1 MITESAVVLATRADA
16 RAIAE
21 MSREYIE
28 HGLGWSWTE
37 ARVDHAIVDP
47 DINVAVVRDGAA
59 ILAFGIMSYRR
70 DAAHL
75 LLFAVRNTHRRRG
88 IGSRVL
94 TWLEQVARDAG
105 IRSIE
110 VECRRDND
118 AARNFYGEQGYH
130 ERVITPRY
138 YRGVEDAVRLEKW
151 LVVPDST

>member
-1 MITESAVVLATRADA
+1 MITESAVVLASRADA

-28 HGLGWSWTE
+28 RGLGWGWTE

-47 DINVAVVRDGAA
+47 EINVAVVRDGTA

-70 DAAHL
+70 DA
-75 LLFAVRNTHRRRG
+75 
-88 IGSRVL
+88 
-94 TWLEQVARDAG
+94 G
-105 IRSIE
+105 IRSVE

-118 AARNFYGEQGYH
+118 AARNFYGEHGYH
-130 ERVITPRY
+130 ERVIAPRY

-151 LVVPDST
+151 LAVPEAS

>member
-1 MITESAVVLATRADA
+1 MITESAVVLATRGDA

-37 ARVDHAIVDP
+37 ARVEHAIADP
-47 DINVAVVRDGAA
+47 DINVAVVRDGPA
-59 ILAFGIMSYRR
+59 ILAFGIMSYRH

-75 LLFAVRNTHRRRG
+75 LLFAVRGSHQRRG
-88 IGSRVL
+88 LGSRVL
-94 TWLEQVARDAG
+94 RWLEQVARDAG
-105 IRSIE
+105 IRSIL

-118 AARNFYGEQGYH
+118 AARNFYGEHGFH

-138 YRGVEDAVRLEKW
+138 YRGIEDAVRLEKW
-151 LVVPDST
+151 LAAPDGP